1 VALIVCSLSQF
12 AGLSFPFAGLSLRWY
27 VEFFS
32 NGQVLEAVKNSAIVA
47 LGTAVT
53 TGILGSMAALA
64 FPRLS
69 PGAKAILSWTTFAP
83 IALPGLFVGISLLA
97 FLALAK
103 VQLTLATV
111 TIAHVVVTLPF
122 FVVAARSRVELF
134 DLTLEEAARDLGAT
148 PLQTFRLVTLPII
161 APTLIGATIMSFA
174 LSFDEF
180 VVTSFVIGTESTLPM
195 LIWSM
200 MRRTVTPLINA
211 VSTLA
216 LALSV
221 LLLALAGLFFW
232 IQQRRSRHARL
243 SSRRCL
249 SRDRRSSSP
258 PPDQQS
264 FGGAAVDTIS
274 STCST
279 ANS

>member
-1 VALIVCSLSQF
+1 MLLRLYVWAYLAFLMGPVVLIVLFSFHSSQ
-12 AGLSFPFAGLSLRWY
+12 ALSFPFAGFSLRWY
-27 VEFFS
+27 VEFVTNS
-32 NGQVLEAVKNSAIVA
+32 QVLEAVKNSTIVA

-69 PGAKAILSWTTFAP
+69 PRAKAMLSWTTFAP

-97 FLALAK
+97 LFALAK
-103 VQLTLATV
+103 VQLSLATV

-232 IQQRRSRHARL
+232 IQQRRSRQARL
-243 SSRRCL
+243 SEVG
-249 SRDRRSSSP
+249 D
-258 PPDQQS
+258 
-264 FGGAAVDTIS
+264 A
-274 STCST
+274 
-279 ANS
+279 

>member
-1 VALIVCSLSQF
+1 MVLRLYVWIYLAFLMGPVALIVLFSFHSSQ
-12 AGLSFPFAGLSLRWY
+12 ALSFPFAGFSLRWY
-27 VEFFS
+27 VEFFT

-47 LGTAVT
+47 FGTAIVT
-53 TGILGSMAALA
+53 GLLGSMAALA

-69 PGAKAILSWTTFAP
+69 RTAKTALSFTSFAP

-97 FLALAK
+97 LFALVK
-103 VQLTLATV
+103 IPLSLATV

-122 FVVAARSRVELF
+122 FVVAARSRIELF
-134 DLTLEEAARDLGAT
+134 DLTLEEAARDLGAS

-221 LLLALAGLFFW
+221 LLLALAGLFFVL
-232 IQQRRSRHARL
+232 QQRRSRSTRL
-243 SSRRCL
+243 PEYG
-249 SRDRRSSSP
+249 D
-258 PPDQQS
+258 
-264 FGGAAVDTIS
+264 G
-274 STCST
+274 
-279 ANS
+279 